1 MRPATQRARALRH
14 TMSEPEIMLWSRL
27 KRLRERGFH
36 IRRQAPLHGY
46 YLDFVCLARRL
57 VIEVDGSQHGGDVQM
72 EHDAVRDRVLA
83 RQGFRVMR
91 FWASEVRGNLGG
103 VMDQIVMALEAA
115 PVTVGK
121 ERALRRD
128 RSLDAASPP

>member
-1 MRPATQRARALRH
+1 
-14 TMSEPEIMLWSRL
+14 
-27 KRLRERGFH
+27 
-36 IRRQAPLHGY
+36 
-46 YLDFVCLARRL
+46 
-57 VIEVDGSQHGGDVQM
+57 M